1 MGHRCGSNDS
11 IVDRSARY
19 ATFGQAENELSVGAS
34 IKANV
39 RLAETQPKKFTN
51 HLTGASVR
59 WWKARQDG
67 ISFKGT
73 VVDQSS
79 AII

>member
-1 MGHRCGSNDS
+1 MRHRCRSNDS
-11 IVDRSARY
+11 IVDCSTRY

-34 IKANV
+34 IKTKV
-39 RLAETQPKKFTN
+39 WLTETQPEKFTN
-51 HLTGASVR
+51 HPTGAAVWR
-59 WWKARQDG
+59 WKPRQNG
-67 ISFKGT
+67 IGFKGT